1 MGSWNIWCFIPK
13 ASTCLFSNKI
23 YEAKHKH
30 THAHIGAWHTKQ
42 LFHTDFDMYGID
54 HTVQYNICLFGSWNR
69 EDVKFMCHKNACAK
83 DTYFKRM
90 VYPSETISANVR
102 TIFQLDTRSLSVG
115 FCRYQHTH
123 IKWRTMSVPTREIQW
138 MESGKNPM
146 GRHDI
151 DKNCDR
157 KYSLWA
163 ENGMLLFVQNPMQ
176 SADDDKTENHGFAF
190 NCFNFSCLWVEIR
203 NWISTHR
210 IPFYW
215 VDFF

>member
-1 MGSWNIWCFIPK
+1 
-13 ASTCLFSNKI
+13 
-23 YEAKHKH
+23 
-30 THAHIGAWHTKQ
+30 
-42 LFHTDFDMYGID
+42 
-54 HTVQYNICLFGSWNR
+54 
-69 EDVKFMCHKNACAK
+69 
-83 DTYFKRM
+83 M

-215 VDFF
+215 VDFFLDIIILVHESQFPSCEPRTEIVCVCYFAPFLNIRISIKSCLWHIDVITSIRIHTFSPFLHFSLARFCSYVIH

>member
-1 MGSWNIWCFIPK
+1 
-13 ASTCLFSNKI
+13 
-23 YEAKHKH
+23 
-30 THAHIGAWHTKQ
+30 
-42 LFHTDFDMYGID
+42 
-54 HTVQYNICLFGSWNR
+54 
-69 EDVKFMCHKNACAK
+69 
-83 DTYFKRM
+83 
-90 VYPSETISANVR
+90 
-102 TIFQLDTRSLSVG
+102 
-115 FCRYQHTH
+115 
-123 IKWRTMSVPTREIQW
+123 MSVPTREIQW

-215 VDFF
+215 VDFFLDIIILVHESQFPSCEQRTEIVCVCAILRHFSTFAFQ